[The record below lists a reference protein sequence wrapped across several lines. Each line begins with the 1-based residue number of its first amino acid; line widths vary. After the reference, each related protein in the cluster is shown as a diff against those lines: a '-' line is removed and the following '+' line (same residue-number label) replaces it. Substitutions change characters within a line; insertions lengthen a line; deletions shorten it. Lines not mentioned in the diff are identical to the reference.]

1 MNAKILSAR
10 LRATLALPLLLAL
23 ACGAREAAVT
33 PPDATYSV
41 RGEIAKLPSDAS
53 SELWIHHEAIPDFRN
68 DKGETVGMESM
79 TMPFPV
85 GTGVSLDGLAT
96 GDRISFDFEVRWQGR
111 GRPLAITRIERLP
124 EGTRL
129 AFDPPPAEEANGDEA
144 PTHAGASIPQ

>member
-1 MNAKILSAR
+1 MNTKILPSR

-23 ACGAREAAVT
+23 ACGAPEAAVT

-41 RGEIAKLPSDAS
+41 RGEIAKLPADAS

-68 DKGETVGMESM
+68 DKGATVGMDSM

-85 GTGVSLDGLAT
+85 GAGVSLDGLAA

-129 AFDPPPAEEANGDEA
+129 AFDPPPAEEVNGDET
-144 PTHAGASIPQ
+144 PSQAGARIPQ